1 MQHAIPMHDFE
12 CFTFFQ
18 NVIQSKLKEAQQH
31 LQKLEMYKISPDLF
45 NAHRLDEMIHI
56 HEEDND
62 FIAIVYT
69 QCRMWRT
76 GSLNINQLANVLDL
90 EKMTNRLESTIYH
103 VLFVIEQFQKL
114 NDRAQ
119 RCEHSN
125 EPCESV
131 TKH

>member
-1 MQHAIPMHDFE
+1 MHDFE

-18 NVIQSKLKEAQQH
+18 NIIQSKLTEAQQH
-31 LQKLEMYKISPDLF
+31 LQKLEMYKIYPDLF

-69 QCRMWRT
+69 QCRTWRT
-76 GSLNINQLANVLDL
+76 GSLNINQLANVLAL
-90 EKMTNRLESTIYH
+90 EKMTNKLESTIYH
-103 VLFVIEQFQKL
+103 VLFVIEHLQKR
-114 NDRAQ
+114 NDKEMNYEQ
-119 RCEHSN
+119 N
-125 EPCESV
+125 EKPCESV